1 MMAKKLDEWVWTDV
15 NRLKKK
21 PLKWLSEENFFRD
34 PSRPM
39 FSEPNY
45 FFSPADGIILY
56 QCIVDA
62 SAPIIDVKGKPYSVQ
77 DAMQN
82 TTFDKTCLVIG
93 IFMTMYDVHVNRVPY
108 SGFLSYK
115 PLEPIG
121 TFNHPMLD
129 IEHTLVNELM
139 IDHGSATY
147 LHYNQ
152 RVLNCIYTPE
162 LQQQYYVLQI
172 ADYDVNCIIPFN
184 LAQNVPVSQ
193 NQRFSQI
200 RFGSQVDI
208 LLPITEHHTFKTVQE
223 TGMHVEAGIDPL
235 VAIVRKT
242 EPLIQKSLPKELIS
256 CT

>member
-1 MMAKKLDEWVWTDV
+1 MMAKKLDEWVRTDV
-15 NRLKKK
+15 GCLKEK
-21 PLKWLSEENFFRD
+21 PLKWLSEEQFFRD

-62 SAPIIDVKGKPYSVQ
+62 GAPIIDIKGKPYSLRDAVQ
-77 DAMQN
+77 NAA
-82 TTFDKTCLVIG
+82 FDKTCLVIG

-108 SGFLSYK
+108 AGFLSYK

-121 TFNHPMLD
+121 TFNHPMLNV
-129 IEHTLVNELM
+129 EHYLVNELT
-139 IDHGSATY
+139 IDHDGATY

-152 RVLNCIYTPE
+152 RVLNRIYVPE
-162 LQQQYYVLQI
+162 LRQHYYVLQI
-172 ADYDVNCIIPFN
+172 ADYDVDCVTPFT

-200 RFGSQVDI
+200 RFGSQVDLI
-208 LLPITEHHTFKTVQE
+208 LPITERHAFETVQE

-242 EPLIQKSLPKELIS
+242 ESSIAK
-256 CT
+256 